1 MGIIM
6 LPILL
11 FYLPLSIM
19 GSFMD
24 FFLPM
29 KWIDKVFFGE
39 TGEDVTDADS

>member
-11 FYLPLSIM
+11 FYLPFSIL
-19 GSFMD
+19 GTLAD

-29 KWIDKVFFGE
+29 KWIEKILYGE
-39 TGEDVTDADS
+39 TREDGTDADS